1 MIIVLPLPLLVSGT
15 SGTSFLIAGN
25 PSLIPQFQAKYPP
38 WTLGMTED
46 DAKMLYKTMEE
57 LYNQYIEHVVKENP
71 NAFDKPKKNK
81 SRFYQRKQ

>member
-1 MIIVLPLPLLVSGT
+1 MKNKEDVITSMCTWYRSDYVLRKEK
-15 SGTSFLIAGN
+15 AD
-25 PSLIPQFQAKYPP
+25 PP

>member
-1 MIIVLPLPLLVSGT
+1 MKNKEEVITSMCTWYRSDYVLRKEK
-15 SGTSFLIAGN
+15 AD
-25 PSLIPQFQAKYPP
+25 PP